1 METIELKDVMNQLPV
16 ADLVKNLAG
25 VDKNGVPS
33 QFTMENIA
41 AVVGGKLGYYEVYKT
56 EGSSFV
62 LLDETSMPITC
73 SLLIS
78 VSESQSG
85 RPNLYSVEIRRA
97 ADSVKAPEFHVHVI
111 SGTYLMK
118 LVHITEASGRFR
130 LFLKKGQYTPVVWV
144 KLLTRFGVKGLV
156 VEKVTESEIAD
167 AIEINAE

>member
-1 METIELKDVMNQLPV
+1 MRNAFIE
-16 ADLVKNLAG
+16 VKLTDRFYIQCSHINL
-25 VDKNGVPS
+25 S
-33 QFTMENIA
+33 
-41 AVVGGKLGYYEVYKT
+41 VGGKLGYYEVYKT

-62 LLDETSMPITC
+62 LLDETSLPITC

>member
-1 METIELKDVMNQLPV
+1 MLTDDAALESRVYVSPLCN
-16 ADLVKNLAG
+16 
-25 VDKNGVPS
+25 
-33 QFTMENIA
+33 FTSMCLNPNFPPTDILG
-41 AVVGGKLGYYEVYKT
+41 VGGKLGYYEVYKT
-56 EGSSFV
+56 EWSSFV
-62 LLDETSMPITC
+62 LLDETSLPITC

-130 LFLKKGQYTPVVWV
+130 LFLKKSQYTPVVWV